1 MEYNF
6 LIMDENNE
14 NNTQEAP
21 LAAEPEMPIA
31 AAEFDTAAETEAEG
45 APVRKRRVP
54 WIWLGVLFLI
64 LMLALGTFLGYRKGI
79 ARRLARE
86 QTTVVEVAAE
96 QYQMAFQDM
105 AAGNYQNAKARI
117 EYVIRIYP
125 QFPGAPE
132 LLRSILMNIE
142 QPKPTPT
149 LAAIAQLTP
158 VPSGTPDTRSAE
170 EAFNAIAAAAAAKN
184 WQAVVD
190 NVIAIQ
196 QINYD
201 YRTVDVAGYY
211 YIALRNL
218 GIQKIQ
224 AGELEQGLFDLSS
237 AEQIGP
243 LDGEAEGVRSWAA
256 LYLSGASY
264 WDVNWQRAIEIFQQ
278 IKEAYPYMMDSSGM
292 TAIERYRVALY
303 RYGDQIAAAGDYC
316 TAYQYYLRSLAV
328 AQDPN
333 VQQTAD
339 LYKQNC
345 ESSRP
350 TEVTPTEP
358 TPPDET
364 LVPPTEVTPS
374 PPPTDNPTP

>member
-1 MEYNF
+1 MTE
-6 LIMDENNE
+6 ENE
-14 NNTQEAP
+14 NKTQEIPAAP
-21 LAAEPEMPIA
+21 EPEVAAEPAGDNSSSDVKMESP
-31 AAEFDTAAETEAEG
+31 TG
-45 APVRKRRVP
+45 GKRRVP
-54 WIWLGVLFLI
+54 WIWLGVLFMV
-64 LMLALGTFLGYRKGI
+64 LMLALGVFWGYRQGI

-105 AAGNYQNAKARI
+105 AAGNYQNAKSRI
-117 EYVIRIYP
+117 EYVIKIYP
-125 QFPGAPE
+125 QFPGAAD
-132 LLRSILMNIE
+132 LLRSILMSME
-142 QPKPTPT
+142 QPTPT
-149 LAAIAQLTP
+149 ATLAAVLSLTP
-158 VPSGTPDTRSAE
+158 SPSGTPDTRSAE
-170 EAFNAIAAAAAAKN
+170 EAFNAIVAAASAKQ
-184 WQAVVD
+184 WQAVID
-190 NVIAIQ
+190 NVVAIQ
-196 QINYD
+196 QINFE

-237 AEQIGP
+237 AEHIGP
-243 LDGEAEGVRSWAA
+243 RDGEAEGVRSWAA
-256 LYLSGASY
+256 LYLSGASF

-278 IKEAYPYMMDSSGM
+278 IKEAYPYMMDASGM

-303 RYGDQIAAAGDYC
+303 RYGDQIASAGDYC

-333 VQQTAD
+333 VQATAD

-345 ESSRP
+345 QSSQP

-358 TPPDET
+358 TPPGET
-364 LVPPTEVTPS
+364 ITPPTEVTPS
-374 PPPTDNPTP
+374 PPPTEEPTP

>member
-1 MEYNF
+1 
-6 LIMDENNE
+6 MDENNE
-14 NNTQEAP
+14 NITQENPSAADPETPVAAP
-21 LAAEPEMPIA
+21 ELVSASE
-31 AAEFDTAAETEAEG
+31 TSAETASI
-45 APVRKRRVP
+45 RKRRVP
-54 WIWLGVLFLI
+54 WIWLGVLFFI
-64 LMLALGTFLGYRKGI
+64 LMLALGVFLGYRQGI

-96 QYQMAFQDM
+96 QYQMAYQDI

-117 EYVIRIYP
+117 EYVIKIYP

-142 QPKPTPT
+142 QPTPT
-149 LAAIAQLTP
+149 ATLAIIATLTP
-158 VPSGTPDTRSAE
+158 SPSGTPDTRSAE
-170 EAFNAIAAAAAAKN
+170 EAFNAITAAAAAKN

-196 QINYD
+196 QINYE

-211 YIALRNL
+211 YIGLRNL

-237 AEQIGP
+237 AEQLGP
-243 LDGEAEGVRSWAA
+243 LDGEAEGVRSWAT
-256 LYLSGASY
+256 LYLSGASF

-278 IKEAYPYMMDSSGM
+278 IKEAYPYMMDASGM
-292 TAIERYRVALY
+292 TAIERYRVALFK
-303 RYGDQIAAAGDYC
+303 YGDQIAGTGDYC

-333 VQQTAD
+333 VQATAD

-345 ESSRP
+345 QSSQP

-358 TPPDET
+358 TPPDAT
-364 LVPPTEVTPS
+364 FTPPTELTPS
-374 PPPTDNPTP
+374 PPPTDSPTP

>member
-1 MEYNF
+1 
-6 LIMDENNE
+6 MDENNE
-14 NNTQEAP
+14 NLTQENSSSAD
-21 LAAEPEMPIA
+21 PETPVNM
-31 AAEFDTAAETEAEG
+31 AETDLSAETTVET
-45 APVRKRRVP
+45 APIRKRRLP
-54 WIWLGVLFLI
+54 WIWLGVLFFI
-64 LMLALGTFLGYRKGI
+64 LMLALGVFLGYRQGI
-79 ARRLARE
+79 ARRLVRE

-117 EYVIRIYP
+117 EYVIKIYP

-142 QPKPTPT
+142 QPTPT
-149 LAAIAQLTP
+149 ATLAIISSLTP
-158 VPSGTPDTRSAE
+158 SPSGTPDTRSAE
-170 EAFNAIAAAAAAKN
+170 EAFNAISAAAAAKD

-243 LDGEAEGVRSWAA
+243 LDGEAEGVRSWAT
-256 LYLSGASY
+256 LYLSGASF
-264 WDVNWQRAIEIFQQ
+264 WDVNWQRAIDIFQQ
-278 IKEAYPYMMDSSGM
+278 VKEAYPYMMDASGM

-303 RYGDQIAAAGDYC
+303 KYGDQIAGAGDYC

-328 AQDPN
+328 AQDPS
-333 VQQTAD
+333 VQATAD

-345 ESSRP
+345 EASRP

-358 TPPDET
+358 TPPGET
-364 LVPPTEVTPS
+364 PIPPTEET
-374 PPPTDNPTP
+374 PPPTEEPTP